1 MKLFDNEISIII
13 PKYDQKERNL
23 YLLNKKILAIL
34 SANFAQVISTEVS
47 LITKKASKL
56 VEREVMKVH
65 CFYGKYLA
73 QQNEA
78 LQKVV
83 WLLMTEGREN
93 RVILNFNGKPTILNR
108 NLIFQ

>member
-13 PKYDQKERNL
+13 PKYDQKESNL
-23 YLLNKKILAIL
+23 CLLNKKILAIL

-47 LITKKASKL
+47 LISKKTNKL
-56 VEREVMKVH
+56 VEREVMKVR

-83 WLLMTEGREN
+83 GLLMTEGREDK
-93 RVILNFNGKPTILNR
+93 VFLNFNGKPTVLNR
-108 NLIFQ
+108 IHIFK